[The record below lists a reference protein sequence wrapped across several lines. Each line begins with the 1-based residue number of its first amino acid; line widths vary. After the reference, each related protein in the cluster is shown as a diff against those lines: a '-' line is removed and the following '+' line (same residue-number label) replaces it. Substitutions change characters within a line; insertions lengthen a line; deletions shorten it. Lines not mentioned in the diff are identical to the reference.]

1 MGFKHLIIVFALAA
15 AIPAGGQTRFVFS
28 PQWMAQA
35 QFAGYYVAKEK
46 GFYDEEGLDVEI
58 NHPFATQTLE
68 DRVRSGASQA
78 YSMFLTEA
86 MELVDK
92 GIPVVNILQTSMNSS
107 MVIVSRYGAD
117 PLAGKI
123 SDVSPIGRALI
134 GAKSGERVV
143 AELPS
148 GEQVGLKVRKVTRA
162 Q

>member
-1 MGFKHLIIVFALAA
+1 MSQERLEELKSELEYMETV
-15 AIPAGGQTRFVFS
+15 RE
-28 PQWMAQA
+28 
-35 QFAGYYVAKEK
+35 KEVSEQIK
-46 GFYDEEGLDVEI
+46 EARSFGDLSENSEYDEAKDEQAKNAMQIAELEEKIKNAHVVDESEI
-58 NHPFATQTLE
+58 DHN
-68 DRVRSGASQA
+68 
-78 YSMFLTEA
+78 
-86 MELVDK
+86 LVHV
-92 GIPVVNILQTSMNSS
+92 GSVVVVFNEKKKKEITYH
-107 MVIVSRYGAD
+107 IVDSYGAD